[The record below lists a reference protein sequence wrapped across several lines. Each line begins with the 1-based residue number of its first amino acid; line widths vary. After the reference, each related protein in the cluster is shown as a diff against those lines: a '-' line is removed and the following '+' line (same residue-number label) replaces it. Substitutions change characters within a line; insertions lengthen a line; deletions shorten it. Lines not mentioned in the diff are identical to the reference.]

1 MKRVLFRSA
10 LTLGAIVLAALL
22 VAAGV
27 LLWAAVSESGLR
39 FVWQR
44 VAARLPPGIS
54 IATVEGRLAGP
65 LVLGGITVQN
75 ETFELRVERVELRW
89 NPLALLGR
97 TFDVER
103 LDVRVV
109 DVVLLPAEQ
118 PAASDEPFRLPA
130 SVNLPVD
137 IRVGSAS
144 VEGLRFRSSPNAEP
158 LSIERASVA
167 GILDADLLELD
178 ELVVRGP
185 VLDVSGDASVVPRDA
200 YETSGRIDWVVR
212 PREYPEARGSTQFRG
227 NFEALTIEQRI
238 EAPYDARV
246 DLRLTEPLT
255 ALRLDGEI
263 AFRIQPAAFGIEQAP
278 VETVSSTLSFRGTL
292 EALDLTGRVQL
303 EGGDADGVAA
313 DIAARYAGDAV
324 EIQALDLV
332 DGGSAAAIHASGR
345 VMIGAEQPTLE
356 LDATW
361 SELQWPPRGEP
372 QVASDSGSLELRG
385 TLRDY
390 AVALAGDLALADGT
404 EGKVSASGTG
414 DAETLTLERIDV
426 ETLRGRL
433 AGRMTARW
441 APNLSAS
448 IELTGTDLDPG
459 VLLHEWPGRVG
470 ARIRADAAIE
480 GEDLTVALHELAVDG
495 RLRDRPIALSA
506 RGAYGADSLRIDA
519 FALRSGSTEVS
530 ARGTAG
536 TELALEWRIESPDLG
551 EVWPE
556 LAGRISGNGELRGPR
571 DRPRVGI
578 EVRGEGLGFME
589 SRVDDFELTADVD
602 VAGKAHSS
610 FMLAFSSAQVPGAA
624 IAQLQLTGEGNAARH
639 ALALT
644 TTTSVGTAELGLIG
658 KVADPWTRGFAW
670 SFELEK
676 ATIAYPELAPWGLRE
691 PATGRV
697 TRTEAELDRACWQS
711 DTAELCVAGTRGP
724 ARTEAQFALSQL
736 RFDYFAALLAEPVRL
751 EGDLSL
757 EGRFEQAGNGAP
769 QLDVSLRTSPGR
781 LVPGGD
787 RDIADGG
794 DADEPYALVF
804 GPADG
809 RVTMNDDRFEG
820 SLRVPFAEQGKLE
833 ASARVGA
840 GAGAPFAQRA
850 LDGQLMVDVAS
861 LDFVSDLVTQV
872 QDIQGAVTGDL
883 RVAGTVGRPR
893 VAGSLA
899 LEDGRA
905 TLPGTNVELED
916 VELVLAG
923 DGESGVTVGAQ
934 ARSGGGTLSAEGRVT
949 LSGAGPEGRIAV
961 VGDVF
966 EVVDT
971 VDAQVV
977 VSPDLD
983 LALTGDG
990 IELTGS
996 VTVPRARLSPRDTR

>member
-1 MKRVLFRSA
+1 M
-10 LTLGAIVLAALL
+10 
-22 VAAGV
+22 
-27 LLWAAVSESGLR
+27 
-39 FVWQR
+39 
-44 VAARLPPGIS
+44 
-54 IATVEGRLAGP
+54 
-65 LVLGGITVQN
+65 
-75 ETFELRVERVELRW
+75 
-89 NPLALLGR
+89 
-97 TFDVER
+97 
-103 LDVRVV
+103 
-109 DVVLLPAEQ
+109 
-118 PAASDEPFRLPA
+118 
-130 SVNLPVD
+130 
-137 IRVGSAS
+137 
-144 VEGLRFRSSPNAEP
+144 
-158 LSIERASVA
+158 
-167 GILDADLLELD
+167 AD
-178 ELVVRGP
+178 R
-185 VLDVSGDASVVPRDA
+185 R
-200 YETSGRIDWVVR
+200 
-212 PREYPEARGSTQFRG
+212 
-227 NFEALTIEQRI
+227 
-238 EAPYDARV
+238 
-246 DLRLTEPLT
+246 
-255 ALRLDGEI
+255 
-263 AFRIQPAAFGIEQAP
+263 
-278 VETVSSTLSFRGTL
+278 
-292 EALDLTGRVQL
+292 
-303 EGGDADGVAA
+303 
-313 DIAARYAGDAV
+313 
-324 EIQALDLV
+324 
-332 DGGSAAAIHASGR
+332 AAIHASGR
-345 VMIGAEQPTLE
+345 VTTGAEQPALE

-361 SELQWPPRGEP
+361 SELQWPLRGEP

-385 TLRDY
+385 TFRDY
-390 AVALAGDLALADGT
+390 AVAFAGDLVLADGT

-426 ETLRGRL
+426 EALRGRL
-433 AGRMTARW
+433 AGRMSARW

-470 ARIRADAAIE
+470 ARVRADAAIE
-480 GEDLTVALHELAVDG
+480 GEDLTVRAARARRRWAIARPPDRIERARRVCGRHPADRRVCAALGIDRRERARHCRHRARTRMADRESRSRRDLAG
-495 RLRDRPIALSA
+495 
-506 RGAYGADSLRIDA
+506 
-519 FALRSGSTEVS
+519 
-530 ARGTAG
+530 ARGTDSRRTASCAVRAIG
-536 TELALEWRIESPDLG
+536 RASESRYAREALR
-551 EVWPE
+551 
-556 LAGRISGNGELRGPR
+556 
-571 DRPRVGI
+571 
-578 EVRGEGLGFME
+578 FME

-610 FMLAFSSAQVPGAA
+610 LALAVSSAQVPGAA

-644 TTTSVGTAELGLIG
+644 TTTSVGTAELRLTGN
-658 KVADPWTRGFAW
+658 VADPWTRGFAW
-670 SFELEK
+670 SFELDT

-697 TRTEAELDRACWQS
+697 TRTEAELDQACWQS
-711 DTAELCVAGTRGP
+711 DTAELCIEGTRGA
-724 ARTEAQFALSQL
+724 ARTQAQFALSQL

-769 QLDVSLRTSPGR
+769 QLDVVASNVARSAR
-781 LVPGGD
+781 IRRD

-820 SLRVPFAEQGKLE
+820 SLRVPFAEQGELE

-872 QDIQGAVTGDL
+872 QNIQGAVTGDL
-883 RVAGTVGRPR
+883 RVAGTVGKPQ

-899 LEDGRA
+899 LEGGSA

-916 VELVLAG
+916 VELELAG

-961 VGDVF
+961 VGDAF

-983 LALTGDG
+983 LALTRDG

-996 VTVPRARLSPRDTR
+996 VTVPRARLTPRDTGESAVAVSGDQVIVASGDEADQPAARPFTADVRLALGDEVHLDAYGLTGRLVGAIEITEKPGEPTAATRRAARAGRRL